1 MTAVAAIDVR
11 QARELLEAGDAVL
24 IDVREPD
31 EFAAARIEGATLAP
45 LSQMPQ
51 AWLALDLP
59 ADKTVIVMCR
69 VGGRSGRVCE
79 AFGPEGPASQ
89 PVVNMDG
96 GILAWQAAGLPVTE
110 GDQ

>member
-1 MTAVAAIDVR
+1 MTGVAAVDVQ
-11 QARELLEAGDAVL
+11 QAHDLIEAGEAVL
-24 IDVREPD
+24 IDVRESD
-31 EFAAARIEGATLAP
+31 EFAAARVEGAILAP

-51 AWLALDLP
+51 AWLELDLP

-79 AFGPEGPASQ
+79 AFGPERPDGQ
-89 PVVNMDG
+89 TVVNMDG
-96 GILAWQAAGLPVTE
+96 GILAWRAAGLPVIE

>member
-1 MTAVAAIDVR
+1 MMAVAAIDVR

-31 EFAAARIEGATLAP
+31 EFAAARIEGAILAP

-51 AWLALDLP
+51 AWLGLDLP

-69 VGGRSGRVCE
+69 VGGRSGRVCA
-79 AFGPEGPASQ
+79 AFGPEGPDGQ
-89 PVVNMDG
+89 TVVNMDG
-96 GILAWQAAGLPVTE
+96 GILEWQAAGLPVIE

>member
-11 QARELLEAGDAVL
+11 QAHDVIEAGDAVL

-31 EFAAARIEGATLAP
+31 EFAAARIEGAILAP

-79 AFGPEGPASQ
+79 AFGSQGPAGQ
-89 PVVNMDG
+89 PAVNMDG
-96 GILAWQAAGLPVTE
+96 GILAWQAAGLPVIT

>member
-1 MTAVAAIDVR
+1 MTDVAAVDVQ
-11 QARELLEAGDAVL
+11 QAHNLIEAGEAVL

-31 EFAAARIEGATLAP
+31 EFAAARVDGAILAP

-51 AWLALDLP
+51 AWLGLDLP
-59 ADKTVIVMCR
+59 AHKTVIVMCR

-79 AFGPEGPASQ
+79 AFGPEGPDGQ

-96 GILAWQAAGLPVTE
+96 GILAWRAAGLPVTE

>member
-11 QARELLEAGDAVL
+11 QAHDVIEAGDAVL

-31 EFAAARIEGATLAP
+31 EFVAARIEGAILAP

-69 VGGRSGRVCE
+69 VGGRSGRVRNHLE
-79 AFGPEGPASQ
+79 ITHFSPAVGGA
-89 PVVNMDG
+89 PVCRVSG
-96 GILAWQAAGLPVTE
+96 ST
-110 GDQ
+110 

>member
-1 MTAVAAIDVR
+1 MTAVAAIDVE
-11 QARELLEAGDAVL
+11 QARDLLQSGDAVL

-31 EFAAARIEGATLAP
+31 EFAVARIDGALLAP

-51 AWLALDLP
+51 AWLALNLP

-79 AFGPEGPASQ
+79 AFGSEGPDGQ

-96 GILAWQAAGLPVTE
+96 GILAWQAAGLPITQ